1 MSHRRRAPKK
11 VTRPKKGFPK
21 AAVIGGVVL
30 LAAII
35 ILVAKGA
42 KSAGDAPAA
51 AAVAGAASQPLA
63 TAAVKPAAGQATATA
78 VSGELPEAQLGR
90 LLAAGQPVLGFY
102 HSTNC
107 AKCIQ
112 MMATVAEVYPEF
124 EGTVGLVDVDVYD
137 KANTRL
143 LSVARIQAI
152 PTQIFYDKMGQQT
165 TVLGAMTAEEL
176 RAQLRTLAGGQ

>member
-11 VTRPKKGFPK
+11 VTRPKKGFPQ

-35 ILVAKGA
+35 VLVAKGA

-51 AAVAGAASQPLA
+51 AAAPGAARQPVS
-63 TAAVKPAAGQATATA
+63 TAAVKPAAAQATAT
-78 VSGELPEAQLGR
+78 VSGELPEVQLGR
-90 LLAAGQPVLGFY
+90 LLAAGKPVLGFY

-107 AKCIQ
+107 TKCKQ

-124 EGTVGLVDVDVYD
+124 EGTVGLVDIDVYD
-137 KANTRL
+137 KANTGL
-143 LSVARIQAI
+143 LSVAGIRAI
-152 PTQIFYDKMGQQT
+152 PTQIFYDKSGQQK
-165 TVLGAMTAEEL
+165 TVLGVMTAEEL
-176 RAQLRTLAGGQ
+176 REQLRTLAGGQ